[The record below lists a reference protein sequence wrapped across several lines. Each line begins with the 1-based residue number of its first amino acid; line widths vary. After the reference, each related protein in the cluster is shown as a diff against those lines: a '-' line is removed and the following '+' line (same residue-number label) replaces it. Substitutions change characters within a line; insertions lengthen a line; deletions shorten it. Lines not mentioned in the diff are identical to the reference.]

1 MTTRRAPKRPA
12 REASVP
18 SAARRIRVLIAD
30 DHSVVLEGLSAIIGR
45 QPDMVVVAQA
55 ADGEEAVALW
65 RAKRPDVTLLDL
77 RMPKLDGV
85 DAIDAIRK
93 HDGDAHVIVLTT
105 FDTDQDIYRAL
116 KTGARA
122 YLLKDCRRDDLLDC
136 IRRVH
141 SGERWVAP
149 RVAAKLAEHVGTV
162 ALTARE
168 AEALDLLARG
178 SSNREIAS
186 ALDVSETTVKSHM
199 RSIFSKLGV
208 ASRTQA
214 IAEAVQRGL
223 VHL

>member
-12 REASVP
+12 REASVT
-18 SAARRIRVLIAD
+18 SAAQRIRVLIAD

-122 YLLKDCRRDDLLDC
+122 YLLK
-136 IRRVH
+136 
-141 SGERWVAP
+141 
-149 RVAAKLAEHVGTV
+149 
-162 ALTARE
+162 
-168 AEALDLLARG
+168 
-178 SSNREIAS
+178 
-186 ALDVSETTVKSHM
+186 
-199 RSIFSKLGV
+199 
-208 ASRTQA
+208 
-214 IAEAVQRGL
+214 
-223 VHL
+223 